1 MTGARSTSA
10 VLVEPTVWQLLA
22 TRAADAPQATVFQSE
37 APGGGWQALC
47 WADFTAKV
55 ALLRRGLAGAGL
67 VRGDRLALIAP
78 VSLEWELIHHAALSM
93 GVALVGLDA
102 HDLPSRIADM
112 ATQAGV
118 SAFAAIDPKVF
129 SGLGPASLA
138 ASRLIIMLGAEQA
151 VWPQACRNLSIDGL
165 ARLGSSHP
173 EPEAAQAQDVATV
186 IFTSGTTGAPKG
198 MAYTHAQVC
207 LALIAIG
214 DAFSDVGVGG
224 RLLCWLPLSNLFQRM
239 VNLAGLRNGATTYL
253 LGDPRRVMDGI
264 AQVEPD
270 VLVGVPRFFEKLHE
284 GILVRVQAL
293 PTAQRLVAR
302 WAWNI
307 GRRASQYRQAGTP
320 MPWLLRGLHGLADR
334 LVLRQIR
341 AVMGS
346 RLQCMVTGSAPMPKA
361 LLQDFDALGW
371 LVLEAYGLSENVLP
385 MAMNRADAHRFGSV
399 GKPLPGNDIA
409 IGSDGLIRVK
419 GPGVFDG
426 YLGHAPGSALD
437 PQGYYSTGDLGTQD
451 SDGYLFLTGRL
462 GDLIKTSTG
471 RRVAPAG
478 AEASLRSVAGVEQAM
493 LLGNGRRVLVALC
506 ACAPGALAAATKPV
520 LTANLASVLGGLNP
534 NERPAA
540 LLLLGQP
547 LSIDCGELTPNLK
560 LRRAEIERR
569 YATQIDR
576 LYQQLDTQAAAG
588 QVLMVEVDT
597 AAQSKAEATGID
609 TK

>member
-1 MTGARSTSA
+1 MTPIPPALSA
-10 VLVEPTVWQLLA
+10 PADNTVWQLLA
-22 TRAADAPQATVFQSE
+22 ARAANAPQATAFQSE
-37 APGGGWQALC
+37 APDGGWQALC
-47 WADFTAKV
+47 WMDFAAKV
-55 ALLRRGLAGAGL
+55 AVLRRGLAAAGL

-102 HDLPSRIADM
+102 HDLPSRVANM

-118 SAFAAIDPKVF
+118 SAFAAIDPQVL
-129 SGLGPASLA
+129 SGLGAAPLA
-138 ASRLIIMLGAEQA
+138 GSRLILMLGAQQA
-151 VWPQACRNLSIDGL
+151 VWPQARCNLSIDGL
-165 ARLGSSHP
+165 IRLGRDHP

-198 MAYTHAQVC
+198 IAYTHAQVC
-207 LALIAIG
+207 LALNAIG
-214 DAFSDVGVGG
+214 DAFSDVGAGG

-239 VNLAGLRNGATTYL
+239 VNLAGLRNGATTWL
-253 LGDPRRVMDGI
+253 LGDPRRVMEGI
-264 AQVEPD
+264 SQVAPD
-270 VLVGVPRFFEKLHE
+270 VFIGVPRFFEKLHE
-284 GILVRVQAL
+284 GILGRLQAL
-293 PTAQRLVAR
+293 PAAHQHLAR

-307 GRRASQYRQAGTP
+307 GRRVGRHRQAGTP
-320 MPWLLRGLHGLADR
+320 MPWILRGLHVMADR

-341 AVMGS
+341 AVMGP

-419 GPGVFDG
+419 GPGVFNS
-426 YLGHAPGSALD
+426 YLGDAPGSALD
-437 PQGYYSTGDLGTQD
+437 PQGYYSTGDLGTKD
-451 SDGYLFLTGRL
+451 TDGFLFLTGRL

-478 AEASLRSVAGVEQAM
+478 AEAALRSVAGVEQAI
-493 LLGNGRRVLVALC
+493 LLGSGRRLLIALC
-506 ACAPGALAAATKPV
+506 ACAPGRLEDATKPV
-520 LTANLASVLGGLNP
+520 LTANLAAVLDQLNP
-534 NERPAA
+534 HERPAA
-540 LLLLGQP
+540 LLLLTQP
-547 LSIDCGELTPNLK
+547 FSIDHGELTPNLK
-560 LRRAEIERR
+560 LRRAEIEHR
-569 YATQIDR
+569 YAAQIDQ
-576 LYQQLDTQAAAG
+576 LYQQLDTQAPKG
-588 QVLMVEVDT
+588 QVLMIEVDN
-597 AAQSKAEATGID
+597 AAKAEAKVIGIG